1 MLHSMLWISK
11 GPTIVLQKFQWNLL
25 VFMQKKVDLETLL
38 GVNLIYQ
45 GCRTIFIGIFTT
57 LQVKILCLITLQY
70 GFLSTDHVHLCVNRW
85 RFRQHVHCTVDD
97 MNVGNRKCYILG
109 C

>member
-1 MLHSMLWISK
+1 MLWISK
-11 GPTIVLQKFQWNLL
+11 VPARVSQKFQWNLL

-45 GCRTIFIGIFTT
+45 GCRTVFIGIFTT
-57 LQVKILCLITLQY
+57 LQVKLQVKILWLITLQY
-70 GFLSTDHVHLCVNRW
+70 GFLSTDHVYLCVNRW

-97 MNVGNRKCYILG
+97 I
-109 C
+109 

>member
-1 MLHSMLWISK
+1 
-11 GPTIVLQKFQWNLL
+11 
-25 VFMQKKVDLETLL
+25 MQKKVDLETLL

-45 GCRTIFIGIFTT
+45 GCRTVFIGIFTT
-57 LQVKILCLITLQY
+57 LQVKMQVKILWLITLQY

-97 MNVGNRKCYILG
+97 I
-109 C
+109 